1 MAQNAVRW
9 TMCRRWPFRI
19 VAWFAA
25 AGLSACQPMCGP
37 VGANTHPDA
46 EAATIQS
53 LANDWFMAIAAKDLE
68 KTLSF
73 YATDAQYL
81 SAGRPAAVTPDERR
95 KLWVEDYG
103 TPGFASDETTT
114 QIEVAR
120 SGELAYQRGTY
131 VSRAANENGDAGTST
146 GKFLVVWKKQV
157 SGEWKAV
164 IDIDNSD
171 R

>member
-1 MAQNAVRW
+1 
-9 TMCRRWPFRI
+9 
-19 VAWFAA
+19 
-25 AGLSACQPMCGP
+25 MCGP

-81 SAGRPAAVTPDERR
+81 SAGRPAADTPDERR

-103 TPGFASDETTT
+103 TPGFASEEATTR
-114 QIEVAR
+114 IEVAR
-120 SGELAYQRGTY
+120 SGDLAYQRGTY
-131 VSRAANENGDAGTST
+131 VIGTST
-146 GKFLVVWKKQV
+146 GKFLVVWEKQG
-157 SGEWKAV
+157 SGEWKAI

-171 R
+171 Q